1 LPVADGAKPHRFRM
15 GEKRQTPSTDTP
27 R

>member
-1 LPVADGAKPHRFRM
+1 VADGAKPHRFRT
-15 GEKRQTPSTDTP
+15 GKQRQTPSTDTP